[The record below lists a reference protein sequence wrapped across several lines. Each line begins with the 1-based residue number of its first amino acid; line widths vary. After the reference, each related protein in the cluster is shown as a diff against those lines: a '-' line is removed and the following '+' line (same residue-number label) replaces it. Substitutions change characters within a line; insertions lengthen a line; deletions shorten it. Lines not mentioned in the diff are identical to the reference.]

1 MPSRAQC
8 EAVLRQLWPFLDG
21 MISETQREAIL
32 VHFEQCADCES
43 HFDFAKAFLE
53 AIAESKPYLDAD
65 DGLSEKVMAA
75 LASEGFGGKSA

>member
-21 MISETQREAIL
+21 MVSETEREAIL

-53 AIAESKPYLDAD
+53 AIAEAKPYL
-65 DGLSEKVMAA
+65 EVEEEMTERVMAA
-75 LASEGFGGKSA
+75 LGEAGFGAPD

>member
-21 MISETQREAIL
+21 MVSETEREAIL

-53 AIAESKPYLDAD
+53 AIAEAKPYL
-65 DGLSEKVMAA
+65 EVEEEMTERVMAA
-75 LASEGFGGKSA
+75 LGEAGFGTPD